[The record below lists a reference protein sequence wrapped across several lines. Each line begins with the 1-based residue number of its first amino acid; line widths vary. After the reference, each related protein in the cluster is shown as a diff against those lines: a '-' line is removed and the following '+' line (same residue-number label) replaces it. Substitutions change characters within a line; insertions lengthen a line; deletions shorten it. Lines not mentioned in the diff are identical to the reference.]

1 MKTKKMKTTSLLLL
15 VVLSVLTMVSVSAV
29 AEDVEERTVPVSEQI
44 DDELPNEPNE
54 EPDTEPWVP
63 DYDPNVCIGVPS
75 DDDGTKS
82 MESSGDQTV
91 NSAGIPLAGA
101 IAGFAIVAGSMIVY
115 KRKK

>member
-1 MKTKKMKTTSLLLL
+1 MKTKKMKTTGLLLL
-15 VVLSVLTMVSVSAV
+15 VALSVLMMVSVSAA

-44 DDELPNEPNE
+44 DDELPNE

-63 DYDPNVCIGVPS
+63 DYDPNECIGVTS

-101 IAGFAIVAGSMIVY
+101 IAGFAIVAGSMIIC